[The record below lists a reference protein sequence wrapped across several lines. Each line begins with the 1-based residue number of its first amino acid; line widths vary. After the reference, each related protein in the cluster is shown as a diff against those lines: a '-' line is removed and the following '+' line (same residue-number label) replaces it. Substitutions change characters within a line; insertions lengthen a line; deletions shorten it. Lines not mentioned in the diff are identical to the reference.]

1 MGEGDRGRRDGE
13 SDGESVVRKVRARNA
28 EREGLFSFP
37 PKEIKAQEEVMGVG
51 TETCLEHLAPPADRI
66 PLFVASDIK
75 MLQEQRSSS
84 QIFFF
89 FSAWETSHPNRPL
102 AFANASSPDKSNSLE
117 SAQSSCY
124 FPSGLCLRGGM
135 PRGVCCGGGGSRW
148 SAVWTII
155 PPRSFHPGNQ
165 S

>member
-1 MGEGDRGRRDGE
+1 MGWPSRWGRGDRGRRN
-13 SDGESVVRKVRARNA
+13 GESVVRKVRARNA
-28 EREGLFSFP
+28 ERVGLFAFP
-37 PKEIKAQEEVMGVG
+37 PKEIKALEEVMGLG

-66 PLFVASDIK
+66 PLVVAPLRGRTSDIK

-89 FSAWETSHPNRPL
+89 FLSAWETSHPNRPL

-124 FPSGLCLRGGM
+124 FPSGLCLSGGM

-148 SAVWTII
+148 SA
-155 PPRSFHPGNQ
+155 
-165 S
+165 